1 METKAQ
7 SGLGCG
13 PAADGSST
21 FERRPWGCWAILDQ
35 GDGYKVKR
43 IEVNPGGRLSLQW
56 HRHRSEHWIVV
67 AGTARVTIDG
77 GVRQMHVQQ
86 STFVPAGTLHR
97 IENPGRSPLVIIEVQ
112 NGRYL
117 GEDDIVRVE
126 DDYDRIKPMGSL
138 PPSKGAAE

>member
-7 SGLGCG
+7 SGLGCE

-21 FERRPWGCWAILDQ
+21 FGRRPWGCWAILEQ

-43 IEVNPGGRLSLQW
+43 IEVKPGDRLSLQR

-67 AGTARVTIDG
+67 VGTARVTIDG
-77 GVRQMHVQQ
+77 EVREMQAQQ
-86 STFVPAGTLHR
+86 CTFVPAGTLHR
-97 IENPGRSPLVIIEVQ
+97 IENPDCSPLVIIEVQ

-117 GEDDIVRVE
+117 GEDDIIRVE
-126 DDYDRIKPMGSL
+126 DDYGRIDGQ
-138 PPSKGAAE
+138 